1 MKAIVKTSH
10 FIIFLLLFLAGYA
23 SSHANELEKGPITL
37 ATINA
42 EVWGSYKIRHMI
54 FPNEQWEFHI
64 IVVPKNVR
72 QGDLI
77 KIAKELYL
85 KHPETRVRFFSDK
98 RYIQQYIDRDIYVN
112 DKSGRAK
119 KVAFPDFNW
128 VKNHLIGNIN
138 NRSKQYN
145 RRWMLENRYGAM
157 IELLP

>member
-1 MKAIVKTSH
+1 MNILFKPFRLLIFFS
-10 FIIFLLLFLAGYA
+10 FIFGVYA
-23 SSHANELEKGPITL
+23 NSQANELEKGPITL
-37 ATINA
+37 GSVTA

-77 KIAKELYL
+77 EIAKELYS
-85 KHPETRVRFFSDK
+85 KHPKTRIRFFSDK
-98 RYIQQYIDRDIYVN
+98 QYIQQYIDRDIYVN

-119 KVAFPDFNW
+119 EVAFPNVNW
-128 VKNHLIGNIN
+128 VKNHLLGNIN
-138 NRSKQYN
+138 NRSEQYN
-145 RRWMLENRYGAM
+145 RHWMLENRYGSM